1 MQTTRVVLAVLFSSL
16 VLSGELFAGDRFY
29 AGEPLPPS
37 QVALVMVGANCRLDA
52 VTLEGKPRADLVGKY
67 KVELLPGQHRLCV
80 NYRSG
85 QSHSVGCA
93 DVSLNAQAGHTYLI
107 YGSFPVGTSRWVPVV
122 VDFAREEDYAT
133 GEDGERTKKRALK
146 HFEGD
151 RSPAK
156 ETTFRSGG
164 QDLSIWR

>member
-16 VLSGELFAGDRFY
+16 VLSGGFY

-37 QVALVMVGANCRLDA
+37 QVALVMVGASCRLDA
-52 VTLEGKPRADLVGKY
+52 LTLEGKPRADLVGKY
-67 KVELLPGQHRLCV
+67 KVELLPGQHHLCV

-122 VDFAREEDYAT
+122 VDFARDEDYIT
-133 GEDGERTKKRALK
+133 GKDGKRTQERALK
-146 HFEGD
+146 HFQGD

-156 ETTFRSGG
+156 ETAFRSGG